1 MNKQEFLERG
11 LEIILPYLTEEEFKE
26 VKERLYQEFEKIKRK
41 RFYKHQLYSLQV
53 RPAYLIAGHFTWG
66 INSALYWHRI
76 YEAISSRFEETKK
89 QKQICYN

>member
-1 MNKQEFLERG
+1 MDKQEFLEKG

-41 RFYKHQLYSLQV
+41 RFYETDLKKLEEH
-53 RPAYLIAGHFTWG
+53 PTYLVSGHFTWG
-66 INSALYWHRI
+66 TNSALYWHRI
-76 YEAISSRFEETKK
+76 YEAISNRFNETKK